1 MRAYTE
7 LLDYMQEPL
16 PPIGLQ
22 KRLPYRPSKKQA
34 IYFYK
39 LINESIFDNQLNMP
53 EIEIM
58 ARCRKYWG
66 MCYGEHIRIP
76 HRQTFCKIR
85 LMDKFYSRSWMI
97 SILAHEMCHQYTW
110 DIIGPE
116 REQAGKERMLSHGPT
131 FFQFKEKLSEHGI
144 SLKISH
150 RRSSWFKTQDFFKS

>member
-1 MRAYTE
+1 
-7 LLDYMQEPL
+7 
-16 PPIGLQ
+16 
-22 KRLPYRPSKKQA
+22 
-34 IYFYK
+34 
-39 LINESIFDNQLNMP
+39 
-53 EIEIM
+53 
-58 ARCRKYWG
+58 
-66 MCYGEHIRIP
+66 
-76 HRQTFCKIR
+76 
-85 LMDKFYSRSWMI
+85 MI